1 MKDRSLEKI
10 WTKSFISIALTQFLV
25 FIAFYTL
32 LTTLPIYVIN
42 HLGGSEADGGL
53 VVTVMLIAAIII
65 RPFSA
70 KLLDIIGKKKGLVL
84 SVTLFTMTTFFYIWI
99 DQLIPLLVLRFI
111 HGISF
116 GILTTVTGAIAADVV
131 PRSRRGAGLGYFA
144 MAMNLALVVG
154 PFIGLTLLQTASF
167 QTLFIVLS
175 ILLVAGVV
183 SSLFVQIPA
192 STEYQTKKT
201 SFRLKASDLIE
212 IKALPIA
219 LISGL
224 VGMAYASIMSF
235 ISVYAESLKLSTA
248 ASYFFLVFAIVMVA
262 SRPSLGRAFDERG
275 PKFVLL
281 PSLLIFSIGLLTLSF
296 TTTAIMLLIA
306 AGFIGL
312 GYGTMLP
319 GLQTMA
325 IQSTDHSRS
334 GHATATFFIF
344 YDLGIGTGSFV
355 WGLVVASFNFQN
367 MYLINAALVLITAFI
382 FNQYLAWKKNSQA
395 KKQQL
400 YHEIQDSKSKI

>member
-10 WTKSFISIALTQFLV
+10 WTKNFISIALTQFLV

-154 PFIGLTLLQTASF
+154 PFILN
-167 QTLFIVLS
+167 I
-175 ILLVAGVV
+175 
-183 SSLFVQIPA
+183 
-192 STEYQTKKT
+192 T
-201 SFRLKASDLIE
+201 SNRLISDAFYRLKH
-212 IKALPIA
+212 
-219 LISGL
+219 LISC
-224 VGMAYASIMSF
+224 
-235 ISVYAESLKLSTA
+235 
-248 ASYFFLVFAIVMVA
+248 
-262 SRPSLGRAFDERG
+262 RCR
-275 PKFVLL
+275 
-281 PSLLIFSIGLLTLSF
+281 
-296 TTTAIMLLIA
+296 
-306 AGFIGL
+306 
-312 GYGTMLP
+312 
-319 GLQTMA
+319 
-325 IQSTDHSRS
+325 
-334 GHATATFFIF
+334 
-344 YDLGIGTGSFV
+344 
-355 WGLVVASFNFQN
+355 
-367 MYLINAALVLITAFI
+367 
-382 FNQYLAWKKNSQA
+382 
-395 KKQQL
+395 
-400 YHEIQDSKSKI
+400 